1 MIELNWTFFP
11 VPYVHVYQIY
21 YYLLKYISEST
32 EKFLV
37 SNNETDTKRKKI
49 TSNGTANIHL
59 RQTNQSSINTNRKRV
74 IKMLFV
80 IVFEYFICWSPLYIL
95 NTWKVVDYMTLRGRV
110 SAVAWSLVLL
120 LSYVSSCIHPITYC
134 FMNKNFRKA
143 FSSLFRCFATKSDQM
158 SRSCTEVSNL
168 NSTTEMTM
176 KQNTSFSKS

>member
-1 MIELNWTFFP
+1 M
-11 VPYVHVYQIY
+11 
-21 YYLLKYISEST
+21 KYISEST

-143 FSSLFRCFATKSDQM
+143 FSSLFRCFATKSNQM

-176 KQNTSFSKS
+176 KQNRSFSKS